1 MTSETRV
8 TQYQGLKDPISGED
22 LAVFMTEAE
31 GRVTYRCPTAVSLM
45 HPRESVAALMTVLT
59 TRNGIIGAA
68 SSEEALKCPYSGRQ
82 LSIQTLSDG
91 RAFATGA
98 FDPTLSNPDIFN
110 FLYNLRMRKGV
121 PAPGT
126 IEHQPSFEGVAP
138 KPKAKPP
145 KSSDPSSAA
154 TGTAEEFLKRV
165 RKHK

>member
-1 MTSETRV
+1 MISETRV
-8 TQYQGLKDPISGED
+8 TQYQGLQDPISGED

-45 HPRESVAALMTVLT
+45 RPRASVAALMTVLT

-68 SSEEALKCPYSGRQ
+68 SSEEAMKCPYSGRQ

-91 RAFATGA
+91 RAFAIGA

-110 FLYNLRMRKGV
+110 FLYNLRMRKGI

-126 IEHQPSFEGVAP
+126 LEHQPSFEGVEA
-138 KPKAKPP
+138 KPKAKPA
-145 KSSDPSSAA
+145 KSSVPSAA
-154 TGTAEEFLKRV
+154 AAEAAEGILKHV
-165 RKHK
+165 RKRK